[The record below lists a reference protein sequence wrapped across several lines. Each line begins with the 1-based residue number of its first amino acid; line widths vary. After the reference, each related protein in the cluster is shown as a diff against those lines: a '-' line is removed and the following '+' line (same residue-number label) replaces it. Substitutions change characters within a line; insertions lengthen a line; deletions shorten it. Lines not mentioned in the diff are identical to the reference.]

1 MSLCKSLAEPA
12 ASLTAR
18 RTRQIDEGEEH
29 GADLLPGRGPI
40 LRNALAT
47 PTIAGFLS
55 PSGSEDLS
63 GIGRSE
69 YRKTCVVDAVSG
81 TRIESIPRLPHARF
95 GAKPLAYEIPGGFLA
110 WETVPGTGR
119 R

>member
-29 GADLLPGRGPI
+29 GADLLPGRVPM

-47 PTIAGFLS
+47 PTIAGFCPLQ
-55 PSGSEDLS
+55 GQ
-63 GIGRSE
+63 
-69 YRKTCVVDAVSG
+69 KTCPASAG
-81 TRIESIPRLPHARF
+81 ANTERLV
-95 GAKPLAYEIPGGFLA
+95 
-110 WETVPGTGR
+110 W
-119 R
+119 